1 MYLSPDNFQ
10 YFAHSLKPNWV
21 IFVWANQ
28 IGYGC
33 KMWWSE
39 VWFSCRVY
47 SSFAAQLLLS
57 ARIPQKKILARDG
70 LIMVVICHNCHLRE
84 IPAFSISFASWEP
97 TSRQPLLRCPLQA
110 SLQCIKNWKS
120 DYLAKDGQ
128 RYLLY
133 RVRIGF
139 EVLLQFEGL
148 VKGNRV

>member
-1 MYLSPDNFQ
+1 
-10 YFAHSLKPNWV
+10 
-21 IFVWANQ
+21 
-28 IGYGC
+28 
-33 KMWWSE
+33 
-39 VWFSCRVY
+39 
-47 SSFAAQLLLS
+47 
-57 ARIPQKKILARDG
+57 
-70 LIMVVICHNCHLRE
+70 MVVICHNCHLRE

-148 VKGNRV
+148 VKGNRVQGLGQFNFFHSLRLSPEIQEEQVVLYTVALTLIQYQQQILYAKLIIARWEIKNKNILMYIIMLLL